1 VPTPL
6 RTRAAAIVTTRIFLN
21 SALPVSGPIWPHRP
35 ELPPGSPR
43 QISRATSA
51 SVSPNRGEIG
61 GRGATGFALIAD
73 ERCRRLPAADL
84 PRGHLGEYEVV
95 VLERPPENR
104 SRMALRGRRCSSR
117 GPRRR
122 SECRARAPVAGRQPP
137 PVCELAA
144 GLLRFRKHSD

>member
-43 QISRATSA
+43 QICRATSA

-61 GRGATGFALIAD
+61 GRGATGFSLLAD
-73 ERCRRLPAADL
+73 ERCRRLP
-84 PRGHLGEYEVV
+84 P
-95 VLERPPENR
+95 
-104 SRMALRGRRCSSR
+104 S
-117 GPRRR
+117 
-122 SECRARAPVAGRQPP
+122 AG
-137 PVCELAA
+137 LA
-144 GLLRFRKHSD
+144 GLLDGPAWIRTRDQRIMSLPLSREPQRPDETFTCSSYVFALASFARI